1 MTVQHIVMLEFNDG
15 VDEDTRMNSLKA
27 VEGLKDKIDGIKKIE
42 SGKDFS
48 GRAGDF
54 THAVIVTCATRTC
67 CRLTALTRRTRRCR
81 GFSARWSKP
90 FG

>member
-15 VDEDTRMNSLKA
+15 VDEDTDDSLKA
-27 VEGLKDKIDGIKKIE
+27 VESLKDKVDRIERIE

-48 GRAGDF
+48 GRAGEF
-54 THAVIVTCATRTC
+54 THAVIVTMRDKVY
-67 CRLTALTRRTRRCR
+67 RLTARTRRTRRCR

-90 FG
+90 CG